1 MKSNYWRMLEAVFI
15 SFSLAAY
22 LAGYPAFSITGYPAG
37 YLVAISGIRPD
48 TGYKKR
54 PDYPASWISSA
65 SLLFTVL
72 YSGEKNLS
80 L

>member
-1 MKSNYWRMLEAVFI
+1 MKSNYWRMLEAVFR
-15 SFSLAAY
+15 SFSLAA
-22 LAGYPAFSITGYPAG
+22 YPAFSITGYPAG
-37 YLVAISGIRPD
+37 YPVAISGIRPD